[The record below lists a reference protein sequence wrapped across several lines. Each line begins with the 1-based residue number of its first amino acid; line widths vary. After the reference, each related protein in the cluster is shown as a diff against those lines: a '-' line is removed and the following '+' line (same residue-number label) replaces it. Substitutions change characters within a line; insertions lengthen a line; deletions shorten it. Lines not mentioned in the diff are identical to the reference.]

1 MSILVNKKTKV
12 IIQGITGTQ
21 ASFHVSRSIDY
32 GTNIVGGVTP
42 GRGRTVHLGV
52 PVFDTVAEAVKATGA
67 DASVMFVPAASVK
80 DAVSEAVDAGI
91 KLLVCISAGVP
102 VHDMLTIR
110 QILKEHQTKL
120 IGPNTPGLLVPEE
133 TRMGIYPE
141 NIHHRGRIGLISRS
155 STLTYEA
162 ALEINRANM
171 GQSTVVALGD
181 DMIIGMDFVEGLN
194 LFHADEETDAIV
206 MVGQIGGKFEED
218 AAAWYAAQKCKKPI
232 ICYIAGND
240 TTFRNHVGYAG
251 DIITRGRITLTGKK
265 KTMAQS
271 GMIVVDNI
279 NKIHDALLSIKQ

>member
-42 GRGRTVHLGV
+42 GRGGTVHLGV

-110 QILKEHQTKL
+110 QILKLSL
-120 IGPNTPGLLVPEE
+120 IH
-133 TRMGIYPE
+133 I
-141 NIHHRGRIGLISRS
+141 
-155 STLTYEA
+155 
-162 ALEINRANM
+162 
-171 GQSTVVALGD
+171 
-181 DMIIGMDFVEGLN
+181 
-194 LFHADEETDAIV
+194 
-206 MVGQIGGKFEED
+206 
-218 AAAWYAAQKCKKPI
+218 
-232 ICYIAGND
+232 
-240 TTFRNHVGYAG
+240 
-251 DIITRGRITLTGKK
+251 
-265 KTMAQS
+265 
-271 GMIVVDNI
+271 
-279 NKIHDALLSIKQ
+279 